1 MNKSTHFSG
10 HPIIK
15 QLLGF
20 IDPGLINR
28 TAQAWQADR
37 YYKRFKTYD
46 HLVTMLFV
54 ALSGVSSLRE
64 LSSVMLACE
73 GKITHLNMRHF
84 PRRSTISD
92 ANARRESGVFAEIYH
107 RLLNRY
113 RRFLSDSS
121 PRKPVVKDLRIIDST
136 TISLFT
142 DILKGPG
149 RPPLTGKKKGDIKM
163 HTMINVL
170 QDVPQLVRFSSA
182 ARHDHTFLADLE
194 LSEGSFVV
202 FDKGYTDYSQYHQW
216 TQEDV
221 FFVTR
226 KTENASYRC
235 LQEYDMDE
243 SVDPEVIKDE
253 QIALDK
259 GDQQVILRRIA
270 YYHPG
275 QNRTYIFLTNNYE
288 LQADRIADIYK
299 NRWQIESMFKRLK
312 QNFPLKYFLGD
323 SQNAIQIQIWVSLI
337 AQLLMLV
344 VQRKA
349 QRRWAFS
356 NMVGVIRY
364 HLTSYID
371 LFSFLKDPD
380 QSWRQ
385 ITTKPPD
392 QLSLFG

>member
-15 QLLGF
+15 QLLQF

-73 GKITHLNMRHF
+73 GKINHLNMRHF

-92 ANARRESGVFAEIYH
+92 ANAKRESGVFAEIYH

-121 PRKPVVKDLRIIDST
+121 PRKPAVKELRIIDST

-149 RPPLTGKKKGDIKM
+149 RPPLTGKKKGGIKM

-170 QDVPQLVRFSSA
+170 EDVPQLVRFSSA
-182 ARHDHTFLADLE
+182 ARHDHTFLEELDLP
-194 LSEGSFVV
+194 EGSFVV
-202 FDKGYTDYSQYHQW
+202 FDKGYTDYSQYERW
-216 TQEDV
+216 SKGAV

-226 KTENASYRC
+226 QKDNAAWQSAG
-235 LQEYDMDE
+235 EYEIAD
-243 SVDPEVIKDE
+243 SVDPGVIKDE
-253 QIALDK
+253 RITITKDDRQIR
-259 GDQQVILRRIA
+259 LRRIA
-270 YYHPG
+270 YYHAT
-275 QNRTYIFLTNNYE
+275 QDRTYIFLTNNHR
-288 LQADRIADIYK
+288 LGPDKIAQIYK

-323 SQNAIQIQIWVSLI
+323 SQNAIEIQIWVSLI

-371 LFSFLKDPD
+371 LFRFLKDPD

-385 ITTKPPD
+385 LTTKPPD
-392 QLSLFG
+392 QLTLFG